1 MTRCQVCIEHLNRC
15 PICLKKYQLGNN
27 HITKFPQPS
36 CDSPNRSLSLFRF
49 VKSLNIKFSITDV
62 YYHL

>member
-15 PICLKKYQLGNN
+15 PICFKKYQLGNN
-27 HITKFPQPS
+27 HITKFP
-36 CDSPNRSLSLFRF
+36 SLSLFRF
-49 VKSLNIKFSITDV
+49 LTNLNINFSITDA